1 MDECIHKIMP
11 KPLIKWLGGKRKLL
25 GELLPIIPKHHC
37 FCEVFCGGAAL
48 FFEKG
53 PSPVEVIN
61 DINGDLINLYRVV
74 KNDFEK
80 LADRLEELFPSRQ
93 LFMEY
98 RRFEENRYLPE
109 IERAARFFYVVK
121 CSFGGSISGVSSWGF
136 SKEKKS
142 GFNQETVRKILSQA
156 HRRLVQTYI
165 ENRDFTELILA
176 YDGEQTFFYCDP
188 PYLNTAGYDVD
199 FGEPHFRKLADLARN
214 VKGKI
219 LISANDH
226 PVIRKL
232 FNGMVIKEIRTKYTI
247 QNANNDMQANELLI
261 SNYEQD
267 LYDGHTGKTGELFA

>member
-1 MDECIHKIMP
+1 MP
-11 KPLIKWLGGKRKLL
+11 KPIIKWLGGKRKLL
-25 GELLPIIPKHHC
+25 GELLPIIPEHHC

-48 FFEKG
+48 FFGKG

-98 RRFEENRYLPE
+98 RNFRENRNLPE
-109 IERAARFFYVVK
+109 IERAARFYYVLK
-121 CSFGGSISGVSSWGF
+121 CSFGGDIGGLPIWGY
-136 SKEKKS
+136 SKESKS
-142 GFNQETVRKILSQA
+142 GFNQERVRETLSQA
-156 HRRLVQTYI
+156 HRRLCNAYI
-165 ENRDFTELILA
+165 ENRDFSELIHA
-176 YDGEQTFFYCDP
+176 YDGERTFFYSDP
-188 PYLNTAGYDVD
+188 PYLCVKDYGID
-199 FGEPHFRKLADLARN
+199 FSELHFQKLADLARN

-232 FNGMVIKEIRTKYTI
+232 FDGMVMKEVRTKYTI
-247 QNANNDMQANELLI
+247 QNGNNDMPANELLI